1 MTVTQVPIRPVA
13 KATRLRLLAGL
24 VVLMAAGAGLAWA
37 GTSPL
42 RPEVT
47 ATGVQFRTVQ
57 AGEGPFI
64 TMNDAALIEYTGTF
78 DNGEVF
84 DSTAGKGPAPMSPQ
98 GVIPGFAEA
107 LQKMQKGGTYK
118 FRLPPE
124 LAYGAS
130 PPPGF
135 PANAALNFEV
145 KVLQVA
151 PGAAAMLGAG
161 GGQPR

>member
-1 MTVTQVPIRPVA
+1 MTVTQVPIRPIA
-13 KATRLRLLAGL
+13 KATRLRLFAGLLVLLLAG
-24 VVLMAAGAGLAWA
+24 VGLAWA
-37 GTSPL
+37 GASPL
-42 RPEVT
+42 RPIVT
-47 ATGVQFRTVQ
+47 ASGIQFRTIQ
-57 AGEGPFI
+57 EGEGAVI

-84 DSTAGKGPAPMSPQ
+84 DTTAGKGPVPMSPQ

-107 LQKMQKGGTYK
+107 LLKMQKGGTYK

-135 PANAALNFEV
+135 PPNAALNFEV

-151 PGAAAMLGAG
+151 PGAAAMLGG
-161 GGQPR
+161 GAPPR

>member
-13 KATRLRLLAGL
+13 RATRFRLFAGL
-24 VVLMAAGAGLAWA
+24 ILLVLAGAGLAWFGA
-37 GTSPL
+37 SPL
-42 RPEVT
+42 RPQVT
-47 ATGVQFRTVQ
+47 ASGIQFRTVQ
-57 AGEGPFI
+57 EGEGPFI
-64 TMNDAALIEYTGTF
+64 TMNDAALIEYEGTF
-78 DNGEVF
+78 DDGAVF
-84 DSTAGKGPAPMSPQ
+84 DTTAGKGPAPMSPQ

-124 LAYGAS
+124 LAYGSS

-151 PGAAAMLGAG
+151 PGAAAMMGASA
-161 GGQPR
+161 QPR